1 MAIKNGDTL
10 RVHYTG
16 TLSDGTVFD
25 SSREREP
32 LEFTMGKGMLIPG
45 FEAAV
50 MGHEAGETVTVT
62 IPPSQAYGE
71 SDPELVFTV
80 DRAQVPDHIPLTV
93 GVPLQLSNEQGQMDV
108 TITEVSLTL
117 MRIRDKGSSQG
128 TIVPVWDFWGSWSWY
143 APGTDTSEVMQNGV
157 SCRQP
162 MLTLNAVDGTV
173 VSRLFGY

>member
-50 MGHEAGETVTVT
+50 MGHEAGE
-62 IPPSQAYGE
+62 

-108 TITEVSLTL
+108 TITEVTDEEITLDANHPLAGKELTFE
-117 MRIRDKGSSQG
+117 IE
-128 TIVPVWDFWGSWSWY
+128 IVSV
-143 APGTDTSEVMQNGV
+143 N
-157 SCRQP
+157 
-162 MLTLNAVDGTV
+162 
-173 VSRLFGY
+173 

>member
-1 MAIKNGDTL
+1 MRLYRK
-10 RVHYTG
+10 RVPRCCR
-16 TLSDGTVFD
+16 LKKLQR
-25 SSREREP
+25 SRKRTCVDVAKGRQQAKLYADL
-32 LEFTMGKGMLIPG
+32 LEKKYHRRPVIFLTNG
-45 FEAAV
+45 FE
-50 MGHEAGETVTVT
+50 T
-62 IPPSQAYGE
+62 
-71 SDPELVFTV
+71 
-80 DRAQVPDHIPLTV
+80 R
-93 GVPLQLSNEQGQMDV
+93 MDV